1 MGVKYIFGIPGEE
14 NLELIKALENSS
26 IQFITVR
33 HEQGAALDVFDV
45 STSGIGFYCNEALT
59 IGAVYDADLTLWNK
73 DVIHAF
79 IEIVRITKSDSSF
92 QYGGIFIGMPEMD
105 MKRIEIYD
113 TVEQYSKK
121 E

>member
-1 MGVKYIFGIPGEE
+1 MNERRKSKRIELDAKLFVKRLDRNEAFE
-14 NLELIKALENSS
+14 
-26 IQFITVR
+26 ITI
-33 HEQGAALDVFDV
+33 DVFDV
-45 STSGIGFYCNEALT
+45 STSGIGFYCSEALT

-79 IEIVRITKSDSSF
+79 IEIVRITKSDSTF

>member
-1 MGVKYIFGIPGEE
+1 MNERRKSKRIELDAKLFVKRLDQNEAFE
-14 NLELIKALENSS
+14 
-26 IQFITVR
+26 ITI
-33 HEQGAALDVFDV
+33 DVFDV

-59 IGAVYDADLTLWNK
+59 IGAVYDTDLTLWNK

-79 IEIVRITKSDSSF
+79 IEIVRIAKSDSSF

-121 E
+121 

>member
-1 MGVKYIFGIPGEE
+1 MNERRKSKRIELDAKLFVKRLDRNEAFE
-14 NLELIKALENSS
+14 
-26 IQFITVR
+26 ITI
-33 HEQGAALDVFDV
+33 DVFDV

-59 IGAVYDADLTLWNK
+59 IGAVYDADL
-73 DVIHAF
+73 IHAF
-79 IEIVRITKSDSSF
+79 IEIVRIAKSDSSF

-121 E
+121 

>member
-1 MGVKYIFGIPGEE
+1 MNERRKSKGIELDAKLFVKRLDQNEAFE
-14 NLELIKALENSS
+14 
-26 IQFITVR
+26 ITI
-33 HEQGAALDVFDV
+33 DVFDV
-45 STSGIGFYCNEALT
+45 STSGIGFFCNEALT

-113 TVEQYSKK
+113 TVEQYSKNN
-121 E
+121 